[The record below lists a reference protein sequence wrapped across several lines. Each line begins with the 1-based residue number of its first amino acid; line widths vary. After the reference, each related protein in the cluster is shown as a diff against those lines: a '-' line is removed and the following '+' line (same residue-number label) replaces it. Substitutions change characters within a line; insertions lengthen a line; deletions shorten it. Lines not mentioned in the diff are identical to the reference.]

1 MRNGVDAMS
10 DDGPSFPARLLEA
23 ERQFHELMP
32 VSDWLSK
39 LFFRSVLWFALF
51 SSVYVIV
58 SGL

>member
-1 MRNGVDAMS
+1 MS